1 MNVFHIIIIFSI
13 TALLGG
19 TLLNFVLNNKKR
31 PMFIV
36 ALHGIFALFSIGSLY
51 YYVAD
56 ENMDLKHAPMT
67 CAVVFG
73 FAAIGGIYLLIRDKI
88 LDQPIPKWMPFIH
101 AGAAVTGYVLLWIHA
116 LTR

>member
-1 MNVFHIIIIFSI
+1 MNVFHILIIFSI

-36 ALHGIFALFSIGSLY
+36 ALHGIFALFSIGTLY
-51 YYVAD
+51 YYIGD
-56 ENMDLKHAPMT
+56 ETMDQKHAPVT
-67 CAVVFG
+67 SSVFFG
-73 FAAIGGIYLLIRDKI
+73 LAAIGGIYMLVLDKV
-88 LDQPIPKWMPFIH
+88 LSQSIPKWMPFIH

-116 LTR
+116 LSR